1 MDILTQTISL
11 LFRHRQTEIGRFGQ
25 DIDHIQRKQLHA
37 LLSTARKTEWGL
49 KYDYKAS
56 ALIQTSANVF
66 LYRLMTT

>member
-37 LLSTARKTEWGL
+37 LLRRHARRNG
-49 KYDYKAS
+49 DSNMIIKAF
-56 ALIQTSANVF
+56 ALILTSANVF
-66 LYRLMTT
+66 PYRLMTR

>member
-37 LLSTARKTEWGL
+37 LLSTARKTDG
-49 KYDYKAS
+49 DSNMIIKAF
-56 ALIQTSANVF
+56 ALILTSANVF
-66 LYRLMTT
+66 PYRLMTR

>member
-49 KYDYKAS
+49 KAF
-56 ALIQTSANVF
+56 ALILTSANVF
-66 LYRLMTT
+66 PYRLMTR

>member
-37 LLSTARKTEWGL
+37 LLSTARNG
-49 KYDYKAS
+49 DSNMIIKAF
-56 ALIQTSANVF
+56 ALILTSANVF
-66 LYRLMTT
+66 PYRLMTR